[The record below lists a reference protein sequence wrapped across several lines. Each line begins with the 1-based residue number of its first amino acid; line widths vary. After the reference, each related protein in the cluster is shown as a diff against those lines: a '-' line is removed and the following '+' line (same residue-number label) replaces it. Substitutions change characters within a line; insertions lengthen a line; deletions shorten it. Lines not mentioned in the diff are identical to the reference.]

1 MKDPILKGFIKD
13 FAKDRG
19 ISVTENRFPY
29 IFEIF
34 SAYSILKK
42 YHDFE
47 ADEPEN
53 QVVIGGSGDGGLDA
67 VGILVNQR
75 LVRSKEDVRDFLS
88 DGGRFNVEYIFV
100 QSKLSTSFSSESIGH
115 FIYSVEHFF
124 SDQKDLAWN
133 DELRVLKEV
142 SDYLLE
148 NTIHMY
154 SNPSCYLYYIT
165 TGTWNQP
172 REPDQRIAYG
182 QQKLEDMKLFSKV
195 HISPIDSAILKSV
208 YRDLKY
214 SVVKDIEFPN
224 CATFPEIEGVQ
235 QAYIGLLS
243 GDQYIRLISQDNG
256 NLNRNLFYNN
266 IRDFQGANAVNEEI
280 HQTISSLNDKN
291 NFPLMNNGITI
302 VARSIT
308 RTGNRFTLA
317 DYQIVNGCQTTH
329 VLYLNRDKVDS
340 SVFVPTKLVATDDSR
355 IIGEIIKANNR
366 QTAIMPETWESLTPF
381 HKELEDFYLHRPVS
395 IGSDRVY
402 YERRSKQYVFDN
414 IPSSKIVT
422 LPRQIQSFI
431 GMFLNEPH
439 SHHRYYGEL
448 LKAYDKRMFVEG
460 HKLDPYYTSG
470 VSLLAVEQLGDLA
483 DRGLN
488 QYKYHLLML
497 IRIQVAGSE
506 MPPLNS
512 NLIANYCSNIVD
524 CLLDRRAFLH
534 QINVAKEF
542 LRQNLS
548 KFGKRSLHQGR
559 IPPYRLGEFTRSLL
573 ETSAKHSH

>member
-1 MKDPILKGFIKD
+1 MQDPILKGFIMD

-19 ISVTENRFPY
+19 ISVTEDRLPY

-34 SAYSILKK
+34 SAYSILRK

-47 ADEPEN
+47 ADDPEN
-53 QVVIGGSGDGGLDA
+53 QVVTGGSGDGGLDA
-67 VGILVNQR
+67 AGILVNQR
-75 LVRSKEDVRDFLS
+75 LVRSKEDVKDFLR
-88 DGGRFNVEYIFV
+88 DGGRINVEYIFI

-115 FIYSVEHFF
+115 FIYGVEKFF

-133 DELRVLKEV
+133 DELRVLKGV

-148 NTIHMY
+148 NTIRMY
-154 SNPSCYLYYIT
+154 NNPSCYLYYIT

-182 QQKLEDMKLFSKV
+182 KQKLEDMKLFSNV
-195 HISPIDSAILKSV
+195 YINAIDSAILKSV

-243 GDQYIRLISQDNG
+243 GDQYIRLISQENG

-266 IRDFQGANAVNEEI
+266 IRDFQGDNAVNEEI
-280 HQTISSLNDKN
+280 HKTISSLNDKD

-308 RTGNRFTLA
+308 RTGNRFTLS

-329 VLYLNRDKVDS
+329 VLYLNKDKVDS

-366 QTAIMPETWESLTPF
+366 QTEIMPEAWESLTPF

-414 IPSSKIVT
+414 IPPSKIVT

-448 LKAYDKRMFVEG
+448 LKAYDKRLFVEG
-460 HKLDPYYTSG
+460 HRLDPYYTSG
-470 VSLLAVEQLGDLA
+470 VSLLAVEQLGSLA
-483 DRGLN
+483 DRGLS

-497 IRIQVAGSE
+497 IRIQVAGNE

-512 NLIANYCSNIVD
+512 NHIANYCSNIVN
-524 CLLDRRAFLH
+524 CLLDRKAFLH
-534 QINVAKEF
+534 QVNVAEKF
-542 LRQNLS
+542 LRLNLS
-548 KFGKRSLHQGR
+548 KFREHSLHQGR
-559 IPPYRLGEFTRSLL
+559 NPPYRLGEFTKRLL
-573 ETSAKHSH
+573 ETAAK